1 MRNSWLEPAVYRRRL
16 SLAVLA
22 GALLLNSCTPSPLS
36 VLQGIRQRGQLTIV
50 TLNRP
55 TTYYLGAHGPE
66 GYEYR
71 LAAAF
76 AAKLGV
82 QLVILQARSAT
93 VMRETL
99 AEGSADL
106 AAAQI
111 TATNAWKRVGLATV
125 PYQKIPQLV
134 VQRRGRPRPNNIADL
149 KGARLVVRADSAQ
162 LQLLHDMRGGG
173 APYLSWTELPR
184 EQADPLDWVSS
195 GDADFAII
203 DANEYEYAQHLF
215 PDIIVSFTLPDP
227 RPIEWMVGRD
237 ALDLRDAA
245 NTFLAEAASSG
256 LLARLEHESEQRAHG
271 FQYEEARRYQDD
283 LATRLPALRS
293 WFEEAAST
301 SGLDWRLLAAVGYQE
316 SKWDAAAK
324 SGDGAAGVMM
334 LTADTAESVGVQDR
348 NDPRQNILGGAAYL
362 AQVVEMIP
370 ERIAEPDRT
379 WLALAA
385 YNVGYGHLEDA
396 RILTQSHGK
405 NPDAWA
411 DVSQFLP
418 LLADE
423 QWYSQAKRGYARGWE
438 PVKFVEEVRGFLAVL
453 EWFGNTTSTTA
464 TAAAATS
471 GAPVPKKPLQ

>member
-1 MRNSWLEPAVYRRRL
+1 MRNPWLEPAACRRRL
-16 SLAVLA
+16 SLAILA
-22 GALLLNSCTPSPLS
+22 ATAFLNSCTPPPLS
-36 VLQGIRQRGQLTIV
+36 VLQGIRERGQLTIV

-71 LAAAF
+71 LAEAF

-82 QLVILQARSAT
+82 QLVIVQARNAT
-93 VMRETL
+93 VMREAL

-111 TATNAWKRVGLATV
+111 TATTAWKRVGLATV

-134 VQRRGRPRPNNIADL
+134 VQRRGKPRPSNIAEL

-195 GDADFAII
+195 GDADYAIV
-203 DANEYEYAQHLF
+203 DANEYEYDQHLF
-215 PDIIVSFTLPDP
+215 PDVVVSFTLPDP
-227 RPIEWMVGRD
+227 RPVEWMVGRD

-245 NTFLAEAASSG
+245 NTFLTDAAGSG
-256 LLARLEHESEQRAHG
+256 LLARLEHESEQRARG
-271 FQYEEARRYQDD
+271 FQYEQARRYQDD
-283 LATRLPALRS
+283 LAARLPVLRS
-293 WFEEAAST
+293 WFEEAANT

-316 SKWDAAAK
+316 SKWDSTAR
-324 SGDGAAGVMM
+324 SGDGAAGIMM
-334 LTADTAESVGVQDR
+334 LTADTAQSMGVQDR

-370 ERIAEPDRT
+370 ERVPEPDRT
-379 WLALAA
+379 WMALAA

-405 NPDAWA
+405 SPDSWA
-411 DVSQFLP
+411 DVSQYLP

-453 EWFGNTTSTTA
+453 EWFGNS
-464 TAAAATS
+464 AATGIDADTDS
-471 GAPVPKKPLQ
+471 GPPAPKKPFQ